1 MAVILIDISAIKK
14 AQKNIKEIVIK
25 TPFNK
30 NINYSNKFKAIYFL
44 KERIYKKLN
53 LLK

>member
-1 MAVILIDISAIKK
+1 MALRLIDISAIKK

-30 NINYSNKFKAIYFL
+30 NSNYSNKFKGNI
-44 KERIYKKLN
+44 K
-53 LLK
+53 